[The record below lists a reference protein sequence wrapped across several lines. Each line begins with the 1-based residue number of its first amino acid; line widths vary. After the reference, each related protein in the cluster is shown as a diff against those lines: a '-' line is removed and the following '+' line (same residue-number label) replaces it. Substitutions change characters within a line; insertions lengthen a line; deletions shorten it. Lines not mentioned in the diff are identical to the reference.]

1 MNEPEE
7 IDLLQELGDEP
18 TLTQRVAEPAP
29 NTIYQLD
36 ELEREMET
44 VTDQLDDLIKRYD
57 PAGGLV
63 GNKEMVRAWQRMYSL
78 WNQAELIDQSLN
90 AGSRSSVET
99 WQQYIALWEFCMRTA
114 PPPDEHD
121 WRQKIADWETSHAN
135 VQKVNARRRAQGV
148 RNGSA
153 PYCPTA

>member
-7 IDLLQELGDEP
+7 IDLLQGPGDEP
-18 TLTQRVAEPAP
+18 TPARRVAEPAP
-29 NTIYQLD
+29 NTIYRLD
-36 ELEREMET
+36 ELEHEMEA

-78 WNQAELIDQSLN
+78 WNQAELMDQSLS
-90 AGSRSSVET
+90 AGSRSSLET
-99 WQQYIALWEFCMRTA
+99 WQQYVALWEFCMRTA
-114 PPPDEHD
+114 PPPDEND
-121 WRQKIADWETSHAN
+121 RAQKIAEWETYHAN

-148 RNGSA
+148 ENGST

>member
-7 IDLLQELGDEP
+7 IDLLPGPSDES
-18 TLTQRVAEPAP
+18 TLTPRVAEPAP
-29 NTIYQLD
+29 NTIYRLD

-78 WNQAELIDQSLN
+78 WNQGELMDQSLS
-90 AGSRSSVET
+90 AGSRSSLES
-99 WQQYIALWEFCMRTA
+99 WQQYVALWEFCMRTA
-114 PPPDEHD
+114 SPDEYD
-121 WRQKIADWETSHAN
+121 RAQKIGEWETYHAN
-135 VQKVNARRRAQGV
+135 VQKINLWRRRH
-148 RNGSA
+148 GSA
-153 PYCPTA
+153 PD